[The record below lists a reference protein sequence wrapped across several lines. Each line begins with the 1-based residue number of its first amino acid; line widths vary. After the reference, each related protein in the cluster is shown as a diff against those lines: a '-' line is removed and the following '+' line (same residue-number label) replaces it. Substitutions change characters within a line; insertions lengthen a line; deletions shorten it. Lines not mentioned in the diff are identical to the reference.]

1 MLALQKEESKE
12 EATPTLSAKSP
23 STTGTPSENTEKR
36 GLPRVRSGSNLA
48 ALVVE

>member
-1 MLALQKEESKE
+1 MLALQTEESKE
-12 EATPTLSAKSP
+12 EESQPASSSATT
-23 STTGTPSENTEKR
+23 SEAPAAR